1 VKKMADWPLQNKND
15 ISKKVEKI
23 FHRKIYKIVSNWH

>member
-15 ISKKVEKI
+15 ISKKLKKDFIERFTK
-23 FHRKIYKIVSNWH
+23 